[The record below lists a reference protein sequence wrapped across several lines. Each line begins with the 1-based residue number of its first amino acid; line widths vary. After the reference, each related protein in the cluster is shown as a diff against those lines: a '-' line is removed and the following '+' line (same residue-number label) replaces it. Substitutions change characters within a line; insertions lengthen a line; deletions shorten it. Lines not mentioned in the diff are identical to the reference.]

1 MGTDPEPDGGLAID
15 DGKRAVPKP
24 NACRKDGLRRV
35 DVLEAEARM
44 VRIVLEASVSLT
56 GTALNML
63 RQPSVRLAKT
73 SGGL

>member
-1 MGTDPEPDGGLAID
+1 VGTDPEPDGGLAID
-15 DGKRAVPKP
+15 DGKRAVPEP

-44 VRIVLEASVSLT
+44 VRIVLEAAVSLT

-63 RQPSVRLAKT
+63 RQPCVRLAKA